1 MMNNPKLQKIEQLI
15 NKENFDAIALI
26 PSPSFIW
33 LTGKDKHLMER
44 PTTLIITP
52 HQTPALV
59 IAGFEL
65 GSMEQSAIPFTP
77 FPFDDNPSNWEKAFR
92 QAGEALGLKGKR
104 IAVEPNHFRFLET
117 DFLKRAIPD
126 CEIVSGESL
135 FKQLRLH
142 KTDEE
147 ISCMRKAAIIAQS
160 ALDETLKIVK
170 AGVTEKEIASEL
182 VIQLLKAGCDPNFP
196 FSPIVASGPNS
207 ADPHASVS
215 DRVLQSGDLLLFDWG
230 ARYEGYC
237 SDITRTFGLGDVSE
251 RQREI
256 YRTVEKANRAASEA
270 ARPGVTCGSIDKAAR
285 DVIQEAGYG
294 KYFTHRVGHG
304 LGLEAHEDP
313 YMFAESQQILEPG
326 MCFTDEPGIY
336 VPGRG
341 GIRIEDDIVI
351 TEDGCKNITDYP
363 RELRIL

>member
-1 MMNNPKLQKIEQLI
+1 
-15 NKENFDAIALI
+15 
-26 PSPSFIW
+26 
-33 LTGKDKHLMER
+33 
-44 PTTLIITP
+44 
-52 HQTPALV
+52 
-59 IAGFEL
+59 
-65 GSMEQSAIPFTP
+65 
-77 FPFDDNPSNWEKAFR
+77 
-92 QAGEALGLKGKR
+92 
-104 IAVEPNHFRFLET
+104 
-117 DFLKRAIPD
+117 
-126 CEIVSGESL
+126 
-135 FKQLRLH
+135 
-142 KTDEE
+142 
-147 ISCMRKAAIIAQS
+147 
-160 ALDETLKIVK
+160 
-170 AGVTEKEIASEL
+170 
-182 VIQLLKAGCDPNFP
+182 
-196 FSPIVASGPNS
+196 
-207 ADPHASVS
+207 
-215 DRVLQSGDLLLFDWG
+215 LQSGDLLLFDWG

>member
-170 AGVTEKEIASEL
+170 AGVTEK
-182 VIQLLKAGCDPNFP
+182 
-196 FSPIVASGPNS
+196 
-207 ADPHASVS
+207 
-215 DRVLQSGDLLLFDWG
+215 
-230 ARYEGYC
+230 
-237 SDITRTFGLGDVSE
+237 
-251 RQREI
+251 
-256 YRTVEKANRAASEA
+256 
-270 ARPGVTCGSIDKAAR
+270 
-285 DVIQEAGYG
+285 
-294 KYFTHRVGHG
+294 
-304 LGLEAHEDP
+304 
-313 YMFAESQQILEPG
+313 
-326 MCFTDEPGIY
+326 
-336 VPGRG
+336 
-341 GIRIEDDIVI
+341 
-351 TEDGCKNITDYP
+351 
-363 RELRIL
+363 